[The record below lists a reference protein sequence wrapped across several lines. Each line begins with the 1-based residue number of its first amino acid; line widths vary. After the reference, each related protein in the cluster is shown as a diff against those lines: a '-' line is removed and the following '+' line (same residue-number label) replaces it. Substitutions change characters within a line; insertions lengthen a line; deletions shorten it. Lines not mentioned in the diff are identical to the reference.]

1 MSSSVN
7 SLFYLIELNE
17 DYMQSIYRKNFKQCL
32 AQCKDSIH
40 VSYNLVYIFMDSD
53 FTNLG

>member
-17 DYMQSIYRKNFKQCL
+17 DYMQSIYRKNFEQCL
-32 AQCKDSIH
+32 IQCKDSIH